1 MTAPSATEGVSSPN
15 GTDGAVDSGR
25 FRHVLGHF
33 PTGIAVITADGP
45 SGPAGMVVS
54 SFTSVSLEPP
64 LVAFLPDKSST
75 SWPAIRA
82 AGSFCVNILSAG
94 QEQLCAQFARKGGD
108 KFAGTAWSAAPSGAP
123 VLDGVMAWIDCE
135 LTQTFESGDHYIA
148 IGRVLQLEAAEIGAP
163 LVFFQGGYQH
173 LETLSAA
180 EDVMGQRPAM
190 AGVTLTELAR
200 QTGTDIG
207 TLSRYATS
215 TEGLV
220 DEIVG
225 PYARAF
231 YDECVEISR
240 RSASARETVAELLR
254 VAFESMAKN
263 RVAVMILQTERPY
276 LNDRDEFGYLEPLE
290 REIDAIWHA
299 TLQRGIDEG
308 EFRADVDVALAYR
321 FIRDILFTAARWW
334 ISVGTQPSDDA
345 ISRADAYQ
353 AFILHGLLG

>member
-1 MTAPSATEGVSSPN
+1 MLV
-15 GTDGAVDSGR
+15 TDPAAGAVDSGR

-33 PTGIAVITADGP
+33 PTGVAVIAAVGP

-75 SWPAIRA
+75 SWPEIRA

-108 KFAGTAWSAAPSGAP
+108 KFAGTRWIAARSGAP
-123 VLDGVMAWIDCE
+123 ILDGVMAWIDCE

-148 IGRVLQLEAAEIGAP
+148 IGRVLQLEAADIGAP

-173 LETLSAA
+173 LESLPLLDGEVDDAQ
-180 EDVMGQRPAM
+180 GRPAI

-200 QTGTDIG
+200 QTGTDVS
-207 TLSRYATS
+207 TLRRYANA

-225 PYARAF
+225 QYAHSF
-231 YDECVEISR
+231 YDECVAISR
-240 RSASARETVAELLR
+240 RSTSAREAVAELLR
-254 VAFESMAKN
+254 VAFGSMANN
-263 RVAVMILQTERPY
+263 RVAVMILQNERPY

-290 REIDAIWHA
+290 RAIDDIWHT
-299 TLQRGIDEG
+299 TLQRGMDEG
-308 EFRADVDVALAYR
+308 EFRSDVDVTLAYR
-321 FIRDILFTAARWW
+321 FIRDVLFTAARWW
-334 ISVGTQPSDDA
+334 ISVGTQTDA
-345 ISRADAYQ
+345 ATTRADAYQ
-353 AFILHGLLG
+353 AFILHGLLS

>member
-1 MTAPSATEGVSSPN
+1 MTQPSMGF
-15 GTDGAVDSGR
+15 DSR
-25 FRHVLGHF
+25 TFRHVLGHF
-33 PTGIAVITADGP
+33 ATGVAVISAAGADGP
-45 SGPAGMVVS
+45 AAMLVS

-94 QEQLCAQFARKGGD
+94 QQDLCAQFARKGGN
-108 KFAGTAWSAAPSGAP
+108 KFEGVQWTPSPSGAP
-123 VLDGVMAWIDCE
+123 ILDGVMAWIDCE

-180 EDVMGQRPAM
+180 EDNAAERPAM

-231 YDECVEISR
+231 YEECVEISR

-254 VAFESMAKN
+254 VAFESMAEN
-263 RVAVMILQTERPY
+263 RVAVMILQ
-276 LNDRDEFGYLEPLE
+276 N
-290 REIDAIWHA
+290 
-299 TLQRGIDEG
+299 
-308 EFRADVDVALAYR
+308 
-321 FIRDILFTAARWW
+321 
-334 ISVGTQPSDDA
+334 
-345 ISRADAYQ
+345 
-353 AFILHGLLG
+353 